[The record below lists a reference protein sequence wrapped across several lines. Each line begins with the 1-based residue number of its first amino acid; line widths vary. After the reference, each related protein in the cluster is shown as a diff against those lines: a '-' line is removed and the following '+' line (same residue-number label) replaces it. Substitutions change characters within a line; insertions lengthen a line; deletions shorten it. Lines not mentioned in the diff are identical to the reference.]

1 MTVKEVQN
9 DNFLSFRGTQCPE
22 ESIRKKGGDSSP
34 STQND
39 KKKRLRMTKKEA
51 QDDKKEAQNDKKGS
65 SR

>member
-1 MTVKEVQN
+1 M
-9 DNFLSFRGTQCPE
+9 SRGIYQ
-22 ESIRKKGGDSSP
+22 KKRGDSSP